1 MLKRLILAGFLCV
14 LTLAAAGAR
23 ERITRFVSDVDVQRN
38 GDLVVTETI
47 QVMAE
52 GDAIRHGILRDFPTT
67 YRTKDGAR
75 VRVGFDVLEVKRDGA
90 SEHYT
95 SEPYGNGVRLRIG
108 DAHRYINGGAHEFV
122 IKYRT
127 TRQIGFF
134 KSFDELYWNVTG
146 TGWAFPIDMAEARIN
161 LPARVA
167 FTQTALY
174 TGPDGAHGKDAQI
187 VAQQPGRIV
196 FRTTKGLPYRNGL
209 TVAAAWPKGVVAPP
223 NPLQRLQAL
232 LADYPPGQPAALFG
246 GGLVILFYLMAWLAV
261 GRDPRRGTVI
271 PIYAPPEGMSAAA
284 VRYVDTMIC
293 DNRCFAAAI
302 IGLGVNGHIKLT
314 GAGGDGEIKHVKS
327 DKPLDA
333 AEKAVEHKLFKEN
346 DAVRLDQSDADVIN
360 DAKLALWRTLSKTYA
375 GKLFSE
381 NKRWSAI
388 GFFASAAVVALIG
401 HAFVTSYREGAGM
414 TAAMAVPL
422 IPIMIGAVAV
432 RNGWRY
438 GGLGGWLRIVGGL
451 VFAGLLMAL
460 GVFMAWAKAPNMQ
473 AVAPA
478 FAAFV
483 LAPFAVLGFHW
494 LQAPNALGR
503 KIMDQIDG
511 FKLYLSVAEKD
522 RLNFDNPPKETPE
535 LFERYLPYA
544 IALDVQNA
552 WAERF
557 AGVLAAAAMTGAG
570 ADAWCE
576 DRRWRDD
583 PVGFVGRLGDRLSE
597 TIAAASTPSGS
608 SGGGSGGGSSDD
620 SDSGSSGGGSSGGG
634 GGGGGGS
641 GW

>member
-1 MLKRLILAGFLCV
+1 MLKRLILAAFLCV
-14 LTLAAAGAR
+14 LTLAGAGAR
-23 ERITRFVSDVDVQRN
+23 ERITRFVSDIDVQRN
-38 GDLVVTETI
+38 GDLLVTETI
-47 QVMAE
+47 QVVAE
-52 GDAIRHGILRDFPTT
+52 GDSIRHGILRDFPTT
-67 YRTKDGAR
+67 YRAKDGSR
-75 VRVGFDVLEVKRDGA
+75 VKVGFDVLEVRRDGA
-90 SEHYT
+90 AEHYT
-95 SEPYGNGVRLRIG
+95 TEPYGNGVRVRIG
-108 DAHRYINGGAHEFV
+108 NARLTLNGGPHEYV

-134 KSFDELYWNVTG
+134 KDFDELYWNVTG
-146 TGWAFPIDMAEARIN
+146 TGWTFPIDMAEARIT

-174 TGPDGAHGKDAQI
+174 TGPDGARGKDAQI
-187 VAQQPGRIV
+187 VERQPGHIV

-232 LADYPPGQPAALFG
+232 LADRAPGEPAALFG
-246 GGLVILFYLMAWLAV
+246 GGLVILFYLTAWLAV

-271 PIYAPPEGMSAAA
+271 PLYAPPEGMSAAA
-284 VRYVDTMIC
+284 VRYVDTMVC
-293 DNRCFAAAI
+293 DNRCFTAAI

-314 GAGGDGEIKHVKS
+314 GTGDDGEIKHVKS

-333 AEKAVEHKLFKEN
+333 AEKAVEHGLFKEN

-401 HAFVTSYREGAGM
+401 HAFVTNYREGAGM
-414 TAAMAVPL
+414 TAAMAIPL
-422 IPIMIGAVAV
+422 IPIMIGTVAV

-438 GGLGGWLRIVGGL
+438 GGLGGFLRILGGL
-451 VFAGLLMAL
+451 TFAGLLIAL
-460 GVFMAWAKAPNMQ
+460 GVFMAWDKAPSMQ
-473 AVAPA
+473 AVEPA
-478 FAAFV
+478 FAAFA

-494 LQAPNALGR
+494 LQAPNELGR

-522 RLNFDNPPKETPE
+522 RLNFVNPPKETPE

-557 AGVLAAAAMTGAG
+557 AGVLATAAMTGAA
-570 ADAWCE
+570 ADTWYE
-576 DRRWRDD
+576 DRHWRDD
-583 PVGFVGRLGDRLSE
+583 PVAFVDRLGDGLSQ
-597 TIAAASTPSGS
+597 TIAAASTPPGS
-608 SGGGSGGGSSDD
+608 SGGGAGAGSSSDD

-634 GGGGGGS
+634 GGGGS